1 MAGIDAPD
9 EYGLHSPTYTAG
21 FYAMVWLGEE
31 DLLRY
36 ADTIRQ
42 DGIDQAILTY
52 KGFLKLT
59 AVAEHIYTAPYVTD
73 ESNVV
78 SISPAEQI
86 SPSVLEDRK
95 LVINQLRNV
104 LRSRDSI
111 AINKVVSHILTKD

>member
-1 MAGIDAPD
+1 
-9 EYGLHSPTYTAG
+9 
-21 FYAMVWLGEE
+21 MVWLGEE
-31 DLLRY
+31 DFLRY

-95 LVINQLRNV
+95 LVINQLRNA
-104 LRSRDSI
+104 LRSGDSI